1 MRKQLSIALL
11 GLAALAAT
19 PAAGDAQVFFGQ
31 AARRAW
37 LGLSYETSIVGRGAQ
52 RTQTI
57 VITDIVSNSPAERAG
72 LEVGDTLLRVN
83 DIDATDAL
91 LSSLGVSLKPGDEVE
106 LRVRRGGSER
116 DLTVEAAAPP
126 ADYFE
131 FAPSAGI
138 LRFDADSMRD
148 RIRIMIDSAR
158 FHLDSLRIPNI
169 YIERTPFRWDSTMVS
184 DSAFRW
190 RAFKLDSLGMHLDSM
205 NVRMRFFTD
214 SVFGD
219 STWRGFRRMMVDADS
234 LMRGGVYGFGPDTII
249 FRRSEALP
257 YTGITLM
264 GARAV
269 GGAELTELNPG
280 LGEYFGTDDGVLVV
294 RVPEGTPADDAGLQ
308 AGDVIIG
315 ADGRDITSIEELRR
329 AVLRAPERTVNL
341 EIMRKQQRIQLQFRR

>member
-1 MRKQLSIALL
+1 
-11 GLAALAAT
+11 
-19 PAAGDAQVFFGQ
+19 
-31 AARRAW
+31 
-37 LGLSYETSIVGRGAQ
+37 
-52 RTQTI
+52 
-57 VITDIVSNSPAERAG
+57 
-72 LEVGDTLLRVN
+72 
-83 DIDATDAL
+83 
-91 LSSLGVSLKPGDEVE
+91 
-106 LRVRRGGSER
+106 
-116 DLTVEAAAPP
+116 
-126 ADYFE
+126 
-131 FAPSAGI
+131 
-138 LRFDADSMRD
+138 
-148 RIRIMIDSAR
+148 
-158 FHLDSLRIPNI
+158 
-169 YIERTPFRWDSTMVS
+169 
-184 DSAFRW
+184 
-190 RAFKLDSLGMHLDSM
+190 
-205 NVRMRFFTD
+205 
-214 SVFGD
+214 
-219 STWRGFRRMMVDADS
+219 MMVDADS